1 MALGAT
7 FTRMALGATFTRMA
21 LGAILG
27 ALSLGSTAADLR
39 IGISADITSLDP
51 HHVNIAPN
59 NNAMWHM
66 FEALTHVDADARI
79 APGLAESWRAVDAT
93 TWEFKLRRGVKF
105 HDGSDFAAED
115 VLASIARAR
124 RMEQSGGQFASFV
137 KAIKD
142 AKAVDPHTLR
152 FTTATPYAMLPYD
165 LNSIFIVS
173 RKQAQAATE
182 DFNNGKAAI
191 GTGPFKLASFKRGD
205 RVEFARNEAYW
216 GARPAWDKAT
226 LRILP
231 NDPARIAALLSNEVD
246 MIDSVPTA
254 DAVKLKSNANFK
266 LATKVSW
273 RTLFFHL
280 DQSRDNPPGVTAK
293 DGKPLAKNPLKDIR
307 VRQAMSKAINRTAI
321 AERVMEGFA
330 LPAFNL
336 VSPPVFGHVKALTP
350 DAFDA
355 DGARKLLVEAGFPD
369 GFALTVAAPNNR
381 YVNDDQIA
389 QAVAQMLARIGIQ
402 TKVETYPAATYFTKA
417 RNGEFAFA
425 LLGWGSF
432 SGDLA
437 LRSLLATPNAD
448 KGYGTWNWGK
458 HSLPQVDQLLDTGFA
473 TTDEKK
479 REGFAMEAAT
489 LALRNYGVI
498 PLHHQIASWAM
509 KKNLDYAAR
518 TDEFT
523 FAQHVKPAP

>member
-1 MALGAT
+1 MKPSTL
-7 FTRMALGATFTRMA
+7 LKLA

-27 ALSLGSTAADLR
+27 VTSICTQGADLR
-39 IGISADITSLDP
+39 IGVSADITSLDP
-51 HHVNIAPN
+51 HLTNIAPN
-59 NNAMWHM
+59 NNAAWHV
-66 FEALTHVDADARI
+66 FEALTHVDADARLI
-79 APGLAESWRAVDAT
+79 PGLAESWRAVDAT

-105 HDGSDFAAED
+105 HDGADFTADD
-115 VLASIARAR
+115 VTASIDRAK
-124 RMEQSGGQFASFV
+124 RMESSGGQFAGFV
-137 KAIKD
+137 KPVKQAR
-142 AKAVDPHTLR
+142 AVDAHTLR
-152 FTTATPYAMLPYD
+152 FTTDKPYAMLPYD
-165 LNSIFIVS
+165 LNSLFIVS
-173 RKQAQAATE
+173 RKAAQAATE
-182 DFNNGKAAI
+182 DFNNAKLAI
-191 GTGPFKLASFKRGD
+191 GTGPFKLAAFKRGD
-205 RVEFARNEAYW
+205 RVEFTRNDAYW
-216 GARPAWDKAT
+216 GAKPAWDKAL

-231 NDPARIAALLSNEVD
+231 SDPARIAALLSNEVD
-246 MIDSVPTA
+246 MIDSIPTA
-254 DAVKLKSNANFK
+254 DAVRLKGNANFT

-293 DGKPLAKNPLKDIR
+293 DGKPLGKNPFKDIR
-307 VRQAMSKAINRTAI
+307 VRQAISKAINRAAI

-330 LPAFNL
+330 LPASNL

-369 GFALTVAAPNNR
+369 GFTMTVAAPNNR
-381 YVNDDQIA
+381 YVNDDQLA

-402 TKVETYPAATYFTKA
+402 TKVETHPAATYFTKA

-425 LLGWGSF
+425 MLGWGSF

-437 LRSLLATPNAD
+437 LRSLLATPDAA

-458 HSLPQVDQLLDTGFA
+458 HSLPRVDQLLDQGFA

-479 REGFAMEAAT
+479 REAIAIEAAT

-509 KKNLDYAAR
+509 KRNLGYAAR
-518 TDEFT
+518 TDEYT
-523 FAQHVKPAP
+523 FAQHVTPRP